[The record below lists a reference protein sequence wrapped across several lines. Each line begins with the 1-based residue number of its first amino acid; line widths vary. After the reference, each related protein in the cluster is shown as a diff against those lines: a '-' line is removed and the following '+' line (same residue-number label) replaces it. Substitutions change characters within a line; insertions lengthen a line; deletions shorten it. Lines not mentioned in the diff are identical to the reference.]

1 MEPQKEPNPN
11 YLPYLPQSQS
21 TDDEIDLRELFK
33 ALWKGKWIIIATTFV
48 FAASSVLYALSLPNI
63 YKADALLAPA
73 ESSNG
78 GGLSNMAG
86 QLGGLAALAGV
97 NLGGGESSQ
106 TDLAVQV
113 MKSRQF
119 VQAFIKKHDLLVPLV
134 ASKGWSLT
142 DNKLILDEE
151 LYNPDTGEWLR
162 EPDGLRGVT
171 PTAQEAFEVFNKEVL
186 SVNQDKE
193 SGLYTVSVKH
203 YSPYIAQQWVNWL
216 IEDINKVMR
225 ERTIAETSQ
234 NLTYL
239 NSQLQKTAVADMQS
253 TFYKLIEEQTKSLML
268 AEVQEEFVF
277 KVVDPAV
284 VPELKDGP
292 KRPLICVLG
301 VLLGAMLGVS
311 VVLMR
316 FAFRKEV
323 NEGLESPIESDIKVS
338 KGS

>member
-11 YLPYLPQSQS
+11 YLPYPPQSQS
-21 TDDEIDLRELFK
+21 TGDEIDLRELFG
-33 ALWKGKWIIIATTFV
+33 ALWKGKWIIIATTFI
-48 FAASSVLYALSLPNI
+48 FAIGSVLYALSLPNI

-78 GGLSNMAG
+78 GGLSKMAG

-97 NLGGGESSQ
+97 NLGAGESSQ

-119 VQAFIKKHDLLVPLV
+119 VEAFINKHDLLVPLM
-134 ASKGWSLT
+134 AATDWDLT
-142 DNKLILDEE
+142 NNKLILDEE
-151 LYNPDTGEWLR
+151 LFNPNTGEWLR
-162 EPDGLRGVT
+162 EPNGLRGST

-186 SVNQDKE
+186 SISQDKE
-193 SGLYTVSVKH
+193 SGLYTVSVKY
-203 YSPYIAQQWVNWL
+203 YSPYVAQQWVNWL

-234 NLTYL
+234 NLAYL
-239 NSQLQKTAVADMQS
+239 NTQLQKTSVADMQS

-277 KVVDPAV
+277 KVLDPAV
-284 VPELKDGP
+284 VPELKNSP
-292 KRPLICVLG
+292 SRAIICIAG
-301 VLLGAMLGVS
+301 TLLGTLLSALFVI
-311 VVLMR
+311 V
-316 FAFRKEV
+316 
-323 NEGLESPIESDIKVS
+323 
-338 KGS
+338 

>member
-1 MEPQKEPNPN
+1 MEPQKESNPN
-11 YLPYLPQSQS
+11 YLPYPPQS
-21 TDDEIDLRELFK
+21 TDDEIDLRELFN
-33 ALWKGKWIIIATTFV
+33 ALWKGKWIIIVTTFV
-48 FAASSVLYALSLPNI
+48 FAVGSVLYALSQPNI
-63 YKADALLAPA
+63 YKSDALLAPT

-78 GGLSNMAG
+78 GGLSKMAG

-97 NLGGGESSQ
+97 NLGAGESSQ

-119 VQAFIKKHDLLVPLV
+119 VEAFINKHDLLVPLMAV
-134 ASKGWSLT
+134 KDWDLT
-142 DNKLILDEE
+142 NNKLILDEE
-151 LYNPDTGEWLR
+151 LYNPTTGEWLR
-162 EPDGLRGVT
+162 EPDGLRGST
-171 PTAQEAFEVFNKEVL
+171 PTAQEAFEVFSKEIL

-193 SGLYTVSVKH
+193 SGLYTVSVKN
-203 YSPYIAQQWVNWL
+203 YSPYLAQQWVNWL

-234 NLTYL
+234 NLAYL
-239 NSQLQKTAVADMQS
+239 STQLQKTAVADMQS

-292 KRPLICVLG
+292 KRALICALGTLLGGILG
-301 VLLGAMLGVS
+301 VAI
-311 VVLMR
+311 VLVQ
-316 FAFRKEV
+316 FAF
-323 NEGLESPIESDIKVS
+323 IKRT
-338 KGS
+338 

>member
-11 YLPYLPQSQS
+11 YLPYPPQSKS

-33 ALWKGKWIIIATTFV
+33 ALWKGKWIIIATTFI
-48 FAASSVLYALSLPNI
+48 FAIGSVLYALSLPNI

-78 GGLSNMAG
+78 GGLSKMAG

-97 NLGGGESSQ
+97 NLGAGESSQ

-119 VQAFIKKHDLLVPLV
+119 VEAFIKKHDLLVPLMAAKDWDLATNQLV
-134 ASKGWSLT
+134 
-142 DNKLILDEE
+142 LDEE
-151 LYNPDTGEWLR
+151 IYNHTTGEWLR
-162 EPDGLRGVT
+162 EPEGLRGST
-171 PTAQEAFEVFNKEVL
+171 PTAQEAFRVFSEEVL
-186 SVNQDKE
+186 SVKQDKE
-193 SGLYTVSVKH
+193 TGLYVVSVKH
-203 YSPYIAQQWVNWL
+203 YSPYVAKQWVDWL

-234 NLTYL
+234 NLAYL
-239 NSQLQKTAVADMQS
+239 NTQLRKTAVADMQS

-277 KVVDPAV
+277 KIVDPAV
-284 VPELKDGP
+284 IPELKDGP
-292 KRPLICVLG
+292 KRAIICVLG
-301 VLLGAMLGVS
+301 ILLGVMFGLAIVFVRLAS
-311 VVLMR
+311 
-316 FAFRKEV
+316 RK
-323 NEGLESPIESDIKVS
+323 NDAES
-338 KGS
+338 

>member
-1 MEPQKEPNPN
+1 MEPQKEHPQH
-11 YLPYLPQSQS
+11 YLPYPPHTQQP
-21 TDDEIDLRELFK
+21 TDDEIDLRELFG

-48 FAASSVLYALSLPNI
+48 FAVGAVLYALSLPNI
-63 YKADALLAPA
+63 YKSDALLAPA

-78 GGLSNMAG
+78 GGLSKMAG

-119 VQAFIKKHDLLVPLV
+119 VEAFINKHDLLVPLM
-134 ASKGWSLT
+134 AAKDWDLAN
-142 DNKLILDEE
+142 NKLILDEE
-151 LYNPDTGEWLR
+151 LYNPSTGEWLR
-162 EPDGLRGVT
+162 EPNGLRGVT
-171 PTAQEAFEVFNKEVL
+171 PTAQEAYQVFNKETL
-186 SVNQDKE
+186 SITQDKE

-234 NLTYL
+234 NLAYL
-239 NSQLQKTAVADMQS
+239 NTQLQKTAVADMQS

-268 AEVQEEFVF
+268 AEVQEEFIF

-292 KRPLICVLG
+292 KRALICVLG
-301 VLLGAMLGVS
+301 TILGGMLGVA
-311 VVLMR
+311 VVLVR
-316 FAFRKEV
+316 FAFRKEDTE
-323 NEGLESPIESDIKVS
+323 NLEPRS
-338 KGS
+338 